1 MSKRGENIYKR
12 KDGRYEGRYV
22 KDYGVD
28 GKINYGSVYAR
39 TYSEAK
45 SKLAQAKSTKKEPT
59 KGASMTVSQWLANWI
74 ETDPGIRE
82 TTRTVYRSYINN
94 QIVPKIG
101 KIRLNRLTK
110 DTLQNFVMSMT
121 LAPATVR
128 AVFTVLKAALISAEE
143 KGYINNIWSKV
154 RLQKKTKT
162 EVGILSCS
170 EQKRLERVLNDD
182 NDIGI
187 LISLY
192 TGLRIG
198 ELCALR
204 WSDIDFGRRQLH
216 VNGTQTR
223 SDAGTKVTPPKSRS
237 SVRVI
242 PIPEFL
248 SEKLKNKPRRGEFV
262 LSSGNGS
269 MDVRSYRRHFKKLLD
284 EAQLPDIKFH
294 ALRHT
299 FATRALEV
307 GMDFKTLSEIL
318 GHSSVAITLDL
329 YVHSLDEYKRNQMSK
344 LGEIYLPSE

>member
-22 KDYGVD
+22 KGYGVD
-28 GKINYGSVYAR
+28 GKINYGSVYAH
-39 TYSEAK
+39 TYSETKA
-45 SKLAQAKSTKKEPT
+45 KLATIKSGKKEPAA
-59 KGASMTVSQWLANWI
+59 GSNITVSRWLTAWVN
-74 ETDPGIRE
+74 TDPGIRE

-94 QIVPKIG
+94 QIIPKIG
-101 KIRLNRLTK
+101 KVRLNRLTK
-110 DTLQNFVMSMT
+110 DTLQGFVMSLT

-128 AVFTVLKAALISAEE
+128 AVFTVLKAALIAAEE
-143 KGYINNIWSKV
+143 KGYISNIWSKV
-154 RLQKKTKT
+154 RLQKRTKT
-162 EVGILSCS
+162 EVSILSAS

-204 WSDIDFGRRQLH
+204 WSDVDFGRCQLH

-223 SDAGTKVTPPKSRS
+223 SAAGIKVTPPKSRS

-248 SEKLKNKPRRGEFV
+248 TEKLREKPRRGEFV
-262 LSSGNGS
+262 LSGENGP
-269 MDVRSYRRHFKKLLD
+269 MDVRCYRRHFKRLLD
-284 EAQLPDIKFH
+284 EAQLPDMKFH

-329 YVHSLDEYKRNQMSK
+329 YVHSLDEYKKSQMSK
-344 LGEIYLPSE
+344 LGEIYSPSK